1 MASWVDRGDVV
12 CLHLTRHRIA
22 SSLIVVSVPDAK
34 YVQFPLSVTLSKQQL
49 PPPLPHRAL

>member
-1 MASWVDRGDVV
+1 MASWVDRGDVA
-12 CLHLTRHRIA
+12 CLHLTRHRTE

-34 YVQFPLSVTLSKQQL
+34 YVQFLLSVTLSKQQL

>member
-1 MASWVDRGDVV
+1 MASWVDRGDVA